1 MSLRLHN
8 PDYDELQGL
17 IVKNEQKGYGVVEK
31 TSKFIT
37 QIYPDE
43 IKTAYDSDFDI
54 ILDFSYLNDIEKK
67 TIMRKS

>member
-17 IVKNEQKGYGVVEK
+17 IVKNEQKGYEVVEK
-31 TSKFIT
+31 TSQFIT
-37 QIYPDE
+37 QIYADE
-43 IKTAYDSDFDI
+43 RKTTYDSDFDS
-54 ILDFSYLNDIEKK
+54 ILDFSYLNDMGNK